1 MPGPRAHAPFAAR
14 LLAFALLTSTL
25 VGAAIQ
31 PLHHRF
37 LTTAA
42 EADWARREELFSALE
57 AAYAG
62 QQLLELLL
70 LALVLIGALRYGRD
84 IGDRRAHG
92 LALAA
97 GACLALHSGLLLSFR
112 LVGDSPSL
120 VQTWWLGDLMFHGV
134 GLIVLALAVARG
146 ERSRLGR
153 APTWAP
159 IAAALLGAAT
169 LATLAGAG
177 SELDLAWLTL
187 PGLLWTAGAL
197 VLVGGLVAH
206 AERLRDGT
214 PLHAWARAAIGLDN
228 YRDATALR
236 VLLMLVVIAGFL
248 PLARASNF
256 QPRVLLGMLCLFG
269 LTGVVLGVVQICGL
283 VRLADAPTS
292 RRALALALPLLGLG
306 LAGEC
311 LALAPTL
318 GLVLAGTPDPRQL
331 QRLALPEI
339 GLATQ
344 GLALIA
350 LVALLLALRGL
361 ARARGAA
368 PLVRRCTTL
377 IVAVLALMLVVGGLV
392 GFIET
397 IEARRPDPPAIL
409 AVGASLLAAAVWLA
423 LAYFRVLARVRDAMR
438 REPA

>member
-14 LLAFALLTSTL
+14 LLAFALLTSAL
-25 VGAAIQ
+25 VGAVMQ
-31 PLHHRF
+31 WLHHRAM
-37 LTTAA
+37 AA
-42 EADWARREELFSALE
+42 MTDADWARREDLFSALE

-70 LALVLIGALRYGRD
+70 IVLALIGAVRYGRD
-84 IGDRRAHG
+84 IGDRRAQA

-97 GACLALHSGLLLSFR
+97 GACLALHTGLLLSFR
-112 LVGDSPSL
+112 FVGDSPSIL
-120 VQTWWLGDLMFHGV
+120 QTWLLGDLVFHGV
-134 GLIVLALAVARG
+134 GQILLALAVARG
-146 ERSRLGR
+146 ERSQLGR
-153 APTWAP
+153 APAWAP
-159 IAAALLGAAT
+159 IAAALIGAAM
-169 LATLAGAG
+169 LATLASAG
-177 SELDLAWLTL
+177 SELDLVWLAL
-187 PGLLWTAGAL
+187 PGLLGTAGAL

-236 VLLMLVVIAGFL
+236 ILLLLLVVVAFL
-248 PLARASNF
+248 PLARAGNF
-256 QPRVLLGMLCLFG
+256 QPRVLLGMLGLFG
-269 LTGVVLGVVQICGL
+269 LTGVVLGVVQIGGL
-283 VRLADAPTS
+283 VRLADAPAP

-311 LALAPTL
+311 LALAPAL
-318 GLVLAGTPDPRQL
+318 GLVLAGTPETRQL
-331 QRLALPEI
+331 QRLAVPEL

-344 GLALIA
+344 GLALLA

-368 PLVRRCTTL
+368 PLVRRCTAL
-377 IVAVLALMLVVGGLV
+377 LVAVLALIVVVGGLV
-392 GFIET
+392 GFIEP
-397 IEARRPDPPAIL
+397 IEALRPDALVIL
-409 AVGASLLAAAVWLA
+409 GVGGVLLAAALWLV
-423 LAYFRVLARVRDAMR
+423 LAYFRVLARLRDAMR